1 MIMGIFGLFSRGSLD
16 NEETDKRDRQERVS
30 YDEQIEVF
38 KTLGY
43 EFNDGV
49 TKKMILRDVG
59 QMTWKEDSEKEI
71 IKNPYWIL
79 YYVYGWRDPQ
89 VPKYNYSEKC
99 IWFDLEFFE
108 NKSQYKWFMERM
120 GAITRGEIEFGNI
133 EITTDEDNYEWISFE
148 VNGRKK
154 NWKLEKTG
162 YIADHFI
169 QRFSD
174 LPEEL
179 NTSSRYTYF
188 DDGGQQF
195 VIDYATH
202 KEQRKFK
209 KKTGIER
216 EWLGEGNHFSKPKD

>member
-1 MIMGIFGLFSRGSLD
+1 MGIFGLFSRGSPD
-16 NEETDKRDRQERVS
+16 DGEGTDQRDRKERIS
-30 YDEQIEVF
+30 YDKQIEIF

-71 IKNPYWIL
+71 IENPYWIL

-108 NKSQYKWFMERM
+108 NKLQYKWFMERM
-120 GAITRGEIEFGNI
+120 GAITGGEIEFGNI
-133 EITTDEDNYEWISFE
+133 EITTDEDDYEWISFE
-148 VNGRKK
+148 VNGIKK
-154 NWKLEKTG
+154 NRKLEKAG

-179 NTSSRYTYF
+179 STSGKYTYF

-195 VIDYATH
+195 VLDYATD
-202 KEQRKFK
+202 KKQRKFK